1 MCKEYKVDINK
12 EMEILAKDVDKN
24 FERIVEINKPVIM
37 KVIGSV
43 FYNSPITF
51 DDLYQESLIELYN
64 TSKKYRKVSVSFTS
78 YFMQNLKNVL
88 INYIQRNQFNLTIP
102 YNVLRSK
109 SYSDLSNYIG
119 GQNVQEIEIADDH
132 DYFEEF
138 EDEED
143 IFLDD
148 RLNKVKSI
156 LKEKDWQMI
165 KIMANNNNNLAE
177 YARQTGVSR
186 EAARQRWNK
195 IQKKIKEKL

>member
-109 SYSDLSNYIG
+109 SYSDLSNYISS
-119 GQNVQEIEIADDH
+119 QNVQEIEIADSH

-138 EDEED
+138 EDEQD
-143 IFLDD
+143 IFIDD
-148 RLNKVKSI
+148 RINKVKSI

>member
-109 SYSDLSNYIG
+109 SYSDLSNYIS
-119 GQNVQEIEIADDH
+119 GQNVQEIEIADSRN
-132 DYFEEF
+132 YFEEF

-143 IFLDD
+143 IFIDN

-156 LKEKDWQMI
+156 LKEKDWQMV